1 MLRSTPCPPPSRNS
15 EKVGKDEENNV
26 IWRNLI
32 LPIPTDPALR
42 VDVGA
47 IKHCVFPTKPLRDTP
62 FIVRTLVDSF
72 CQVGRIECPLLLV
85 NGDDDQNWATTESA
99 EDVSTHTL
107 ALTHTRRHRHTYALS
122 VNYQVASFDYHYIS
136 LIVCSIFVKP
146 FLLTFSGL
154 RTFFFLQDCR
164 C

>member
-1 MLRSTPCPPPSRNS
+1 MKR
-15 EKVGKDEENNV
+15 DEEDNV
-26 IWRNLI
+26 IMRNLI
-32 LPIPTDPALR
+32 LPIATDPAKK

-47 IKHCVFPTKPLRDTP
+47 IKHCVFPENTHRDKT
-62 FIVRTLVDSF
+62 FIVRTLVDSL